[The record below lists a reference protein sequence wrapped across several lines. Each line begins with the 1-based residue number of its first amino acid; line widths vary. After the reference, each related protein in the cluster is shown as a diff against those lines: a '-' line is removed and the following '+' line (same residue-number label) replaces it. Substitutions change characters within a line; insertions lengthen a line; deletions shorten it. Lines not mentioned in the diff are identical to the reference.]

1 MNKNFGLAS
10 LALASVLCFVACF
23 DLQAAPSDAVAQ
35 VLRYQPSQKDVQ
47 ISTPTAEEAAKCTV
61 TGDPAAKA
69 GQSVWLLKDAKGT
82 VLRRLIDTNKDN
94 YPDIF
99 SYYKDGMEVY
109 REVDTKAAGK
119 PDRFIWLNTAGS
131 RIGVSKAAN
140 GQLDAWL
147 SLSLEELSQ
156 EVMKSVANKDY
167 QRFSTL
173 LVNDDDLRTIGVST
187 TEVERIKN
195 GLKNV
200 PSNFQQVAGKLNL
213 NASSKWLHVE
223 TGIPSRMLMDSTGWK
238 QDVIIHARAMILCET
253 AGKTEYIQLGDIIQ
267 VGDTWKLKDAPTTLD
282 TPSSNNGLMSSNS
295 SSTPSAP
302 AVEDGPLQK
311 VLKELADLD
320 AKVPQEVNAG
330 PNPAMVAY
338 HGKRA
343 EIINRIVPLCAEKD
357 RESWYKQI
365 IDSLAATVSAS
376 AAGDT
381 SAYTNF
387 QNYSN
392 QVAKQAPGTEI
403 AGYAQYRL
411 LNMENNQ
418 QLASIKKA
426 EDHLK
431 IQATHAEKLAAYV
444 KAYPQGSDTPEAMHH
459 LGEIYELLNKETEAR
474 QWYEQVAAKH
484 ANSRFA
490 QKATGSI
497 RRLTSIGKTWE
508 VGVNAQVLNN
518 NGQFNAQALQG
529 RTVVVYYWATWCNTA
544 SADFAKLKQILT
556 PLSAKGV
563 VLVAVN
569 IDDKLEDAQAF
580 FQKNNAN
587 LPAAVHMHSPGSFE
601 SPAAIYYGLNVF
613 PAMFLQDASGKIT
626 SRTLDV
632 GTLDEELKKIL
643 K

>member
-1 MNKNFGLAS
+1 MNKNFGIAS
-10 LALASVLCFVACF
+10 LALAGVLSCLAGF
-23 DLQAAPSDAVAQ
+23 DLHAAPPDAVTQ

-47 ISTPTAEEAAKCTV
+47 IAMPTAEETEKCTV
-61 TGDPAAKA
+61 TGDPAAKP

-82 VLRRLIDTNKDN
+82 ILRRLVDTNKDN

-99 SYYKDGMEVY
+99 CYYKDGMEVY
-109 REVDTKAAGK
+109 REVDTKATGK

-131 RIGVSKAAN
+131 RIGVSKSGN
-140 GQLDAWL
+140 GQLDTWL

-167 QRFSTL
+167 QRFATL
-173 LVNDDDLRTIGVST
+173 LINDDDLRTIGVSA

-200 PSNFQQVAGKLNL
+200 PSTFQQTAGKLNL
-213 NASSKWLHVE
+213 NPTSKWLHME
-223 TGIPSRMLMDSTGWK
+223 TGIPSRLLMESTGWK
-238 QDVIIHARAMILCET
+238 QDVIIHGRALILCET
-253 AGKTEYIQLGDIIQ
+253 AGKTEFIQLGDIIQ

-282 TPSSNNGLMSSNS
+282 TPSTGNGLMTSNAAA
-295 SSTPSAP
+295 PAAP

-320 AKVPQEVNAG
+320 AKVPQEVTAG

-338 HGKRA
+338 HSKRA
-343 EIINRIVPLCAEKD
+343 EVINRIVPLCAEKD

-376 AAGDT
+376 PTGDT
-381 SAYTNF
+381 SAFANF
-387 QNYSN
+387 QNYSI

-411 LNMENNQ
+411 MNIENNQ
-418 QLASIKKA
+418 LLANIKKA

-431 IQATHAEKLAAYV
+431 IQAAHADKLAAFV

-474 QWYEQVAAKH
+474 QWYEQVVAKH

-490 QKATGSI
+490 QKAAGSI
-497 RRLTSIGKTWE
+497 RRLTSIGKSWE
-508 VGVNAQVLNN
+508 IGVNAQVLNN

-529 RTVVVYYWATWCNTA
+529 RTVVVYYWATWCNTVA
-544 SADFAKLKQILT
+544 ADFAKLKQILT

-580 FQKNNAN
+580 FQKNSAN